1 MRTSNGVGGT
11 PECLPKEMLVA
22 QVEALGKG
30 CRVKGWFICV
40 LALRQ
45 TRLGM
50 RWQDEARSTGRR

>member
-11 PECLPKEMLVA
+11 PECLPKGMLV
-22 QVEALGKG
+22 ALGKG

-50 RWQDEARSTGRR
+50 RWQYGGKIETGRR